1 MVYLWF
7 ILFLISL
14 VLNGILAWYIR
25 KLINQFKDAIGS
37 VSDLQSLMEEYL
49 GHIKMISE
57 METYYGDVTIEN
69 LLKHIKQKI
78 YELKALFN
86 RILIITCPIETY
98 QIKTQNFTMLFNY
111 VQIIN

>member
-1 MVYLWF
+1 MAYLWF

-37 VSDLQSLMEEYL
+37 VSELQSLMEEYL

-69 LLKHIKQKI
+69 LLKHTKDMVDN
-78 YELKALFN
+78 LKLAGDRFSL
-86 RILIITCPIETY
+86 LET
-98 QIKTQNFTMLFNY
+98 QEGEDNETKE
-111 VQIIN
+111 

>member
-14 VLNGILAWYIR
+14 TLNGILAWYIR
-25 KLINQFKDAIGS
+25 KLINQFKDAISS
-37 VSDLQSLMEEYL
+37 VSELQTLMEEYL

-69 LLKHIKQKI
+69 LLKHTKDMVDN
-78 YELKALFN
+78 LKLAGDRFSL
-86 RILIITCPIETY
+86 LET
-98 QIKTQNFTMLFNY
+98 QEGEDSETKE
-111 VQIIN
+111 

>member
-14 VLNGILAWYIR
+14 VLNGMLAWYIR

-37 VSDLQSLMEEYL
+37 VSELQSLMEEYL

-69 LLKHIKQKI
+69 LLKHTKDMVDN
-78 YELKALFN
+78 LKLAGDRFSL
-86 RILIITCPIETY
+86 IET
-98 QIKTQNFTMLFNY
+98 QEGEDNETKE
-111 VQIIN
+111 

>member
-14 VLNGILAWYIR
+14 ILNGILAWYVR
-25 KLINQFKDAIGS
+25 KLINQFKDAISS
-37 VSDLQSLMEEYL
+37 VSELQSLMEEYL

-69 LLKHIKQKI
+69 LLKHTKDMVDN
-78 YELKALFN
+78 LKLAGDRFSL
-86 RILIITCPIETY
+86 LET
-98 QIKTQNFTMLFNY
+98 QEGEENETKE
-111 VQIIN
+111 

>member
-69 LLKHIKQKI
+69 LLKHTKDMVDN
-78 YELKALFN
+78 LKLAGDRFSL
-86 RILIITCPIETY
+86 LET
-98 QIKTQNFTMLFNY
+98 QEGEDNETKE
-111 VQIIN
+111 

>member
-69 LLKHIKQKI
+69 LLKHTKDMVDN
-78 YELKALFN
+78 LKLAGDRFS
-86 RILIITCPIETY
+86 ILET
-98 QIKTQNFTMLFNY
+98 Q
-111 VQIIN
+111 

>member
-1 MVYLWF
+1 MAYLWF

-14 VLNGILAWYIR
+14 VLNGMLAWYIR

-37 VSDLQSLMEEYL
+37 VSELQSLMEEYL

-69 LLKHIKQKI
+69 LLKHTKDMVDN
-78 YELKALFN
+78 LKLAGDRFSL
-86 RILIITCPIETY
+86 LET
-98 QIKTQNFTMLFNY
+98 QEGEDNETKE
-111 VQIIN
+111 

>member
-37 VSDLQSLMEEYL
+37 VSELQSLMEEYL

-69 LLKHIKQKI
+69 LLKHTKDMVDN
-78 YELKALFN
+78 LKLAGDRFSL
-86 RILIITCPIETY
+86 LET
-98 QIKTQNFTMLFNY
+98 QEGEDNETKE
-111 VQIIN
+111 

>member
-14 VLNGILAWYIR
+14 TLNGILAWYVR

-37 VSDLQSLMEEYL
+37 VSELQSLMDEYL
-49 GHIKMISE
+49 GHIRMISE

-69 LLKHIKQKI
+69 LLKHTKDMVDN
-78 YELKALFN
+78 LKLAGDRFSL
-86 RILIITCPIETY
+86 LET
-98 QIKTQNFTMLFNY
+98 QEGEDNETKE
-111 VQIIN
+111 

>member
-14 VLNGILAWYIR
+14 VLNGMLAWYIR
-25 KLINQFKDAIGS
+25 KLINQFKDAISS
-37 VSDLQSLMEEYL
+37 VSELQSLMEEYL

-69 LLKHIKQKI
+69 LLKHTKDMVDN
-78 YELKALFN
+78 LKLAGDRFSL
-86 RILIITCPIETY
+86 LET
-98 QIKTQNFTMLFNY
+98 QEGEDSETKE
-111 VQIIN
+111 

>member
-14 VLNGILAWYIR
+14 VLNGMLAWYIR
-25 KLINQFKDAIGS
+25 KLINQFKDAISS
-37 VSDLQSLMEEYL
+37 VSELQSLMEEYL

-69 LLKHIKQKI
+69 LLKHTKDMVDN
-78 YELKALFN
+78 LKLAGDRFSL
-86 RILIITCPIETY
+86 LET
-98 QIKTQNFTMLFNY
+98 QEGEDNETKE
-111 VQIIN
+111 